1 MIENN
6 LNIRQFKLLNG
17 EEIIA
22 LVTQKDADAYIVERP
37 FLIRSNIIGG
47 FLFMPWF
54 PFSSQKVFKLANGNI
69 MHHVEIDEEMK
80 TEYIRFAAELA
91 MRPRMQMMK
100 NDQVDL
106 DDLTD
111 WIADN
116 YDENE
121 NNEIEEM
128 DEKYGSNVIPFPK
141 PKGTIH

>member
-1 MIENN
+1 
-6 LNIRQFKLLNG
+6 
-17 EEIIA
+17 
-22 LVTQKDADAYIVERP
+22 
-37 FLIRSNIIGG
+37 
-47 FLFMPWF
+47 MPWF